1 LESSCFIE
9 SWLVDWAKAAMDAAK
24 MQARVKLLNVFFM
37 VFSLEVRIDS
47 GRPAG
52 LHLQAEMG

>member
-1 LESSCFIE
+1 
-9 SWLVDWAKAAMDAAK
+9 MDAAK